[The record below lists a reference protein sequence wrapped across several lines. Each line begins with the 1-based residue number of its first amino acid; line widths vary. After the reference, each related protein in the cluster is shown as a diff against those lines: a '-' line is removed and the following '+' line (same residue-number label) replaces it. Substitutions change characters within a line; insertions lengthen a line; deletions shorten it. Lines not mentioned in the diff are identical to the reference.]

1 MKEKHAAKDS
11 HSEMFCIDLSNL
23 FRKINKHFHIG
34 DNKGGHA
41 LHY

>member
-1 MKEKHAAKDS
+1 MKEQQAAKYS
-11 HSEMFCIDLSNL
+11 HSEIILIDMSNL